1 MAFVVDLRVED
12 NAVAAA
18 ATAQVIA
25 LRLGSVLRERF
36 EDYVHKRECQPS
48 QQDYNIKMAS
58 RALAAFTM
66 YQLGGVDEKHA
77 GESVCDSSEDGGIDG
92 IVINHSEKIVVV
104 SGAPSTI
111 A

>member
-77 GESVCDSSEDGGIDG
+77 GESVCDSSEDGGIG
-92 IVINHSEKIVVV
+92 
-104 SGAPSTI
+104 
-111 A
+111 

>member
-12 NAVAAA
+12 NAVAAP

-25 LRLGSVLRERF
+25 QRLGGVLKERF
-36 EDYVHKRECQPS
+36 EDFIHKRECLPT

-66 YQLGGVDEKHA
+66 YQLGGLMKSMP
-77 GESVCDSSEDGGIDG
+77 GNQF
-92 IVINHSEKIVVV
+92 VIALMMVVLMV
-104 SGAPSTI
+104 LL
-111 A
+111 